1 MDRLSTKEADQANLI
16 VSYSTQL
23 PLEMG
28 GGGGK
33 VAWIGKHTTKMEHLS
48 AEFLISSTD
57 TEGTFRP
64 ERLNAICDR
73 FGVDT
78 TAATG

>member
-1 MDRLSTKEADQANLI
+1 MIADKLRI
-16 VSYSTQL
+16 
-23 PLEMG
+23 
-28 GGGGK
+28 
-33 VAWIGKHTTKMEHLS
+33 
-48 AEFLISSTD
+48 D

-78 TAATG
+78 AAATG